1 MEDKLL
7 EMCKKVIDGET
18 PRDSC
23 QEVRCIDCPF
33 EDEKIDCETNSIE
46 IEEVAQKYIEEH
58 EKTVNTI
65 EKIEEKNK
73 YKVGDKVRIRKDLE
87 SCKSYNGVWFTSWMN
102 GEKGK
107 ESIVKEIW
115 ENDGEPRYVL
125 INSNYTWS
133 EDMLEPVEE
142 EKITLKE
149 LQEMKKD
156 NIIPPY
162 YNKGNY
168 DVIQFCLDN
177 NIDFVS
183 GNIIKYITRYK
194 NKNGIEDLKK
204 AKEYLKRLEQPTTI
218 SIIDLVLF
226 TEENNLGYWQ
236 GKIIESVIDNNKDL
250 ANILIDK
257 LIRKEESKEKEIEE
271 TYCAEGM
278 AD

>member
-7 EMCKKVIDGET
+7 EMCKKVDNGERPSGICT
-18 PRDSC
+18 KIWCS
-23 QEVRCIDCPF
+23 ECPF
-33 EDEKIDCETNSIE
+33 GDEKIDCNINSTETCE
-46 IEEVAQKYIEEH
+46 IAQNYIKEH

-65 EKIEEKNK
+65 EKIEEKHK

-87 SCKSYNGVWFTSWMN
+87 SCNSWMN
-102 GEKGK
+102 EEKGK

-115 ENDGEPRYVL
+115 EDDGEPRYVL

-133 EDMLEPVEE
+133 DDMLEPVEE

-194 NKNGIEDLKK
+194 GKNGLEDLKK
-204 AKEYLKRLEQPTTI
+204 AQEYLKRLEQPTTI

-257 LIRKEESKEKEIEE
+257 LIKKEEKKIKEAEEI
-271 TYCAEGM
+271 YCAEGM